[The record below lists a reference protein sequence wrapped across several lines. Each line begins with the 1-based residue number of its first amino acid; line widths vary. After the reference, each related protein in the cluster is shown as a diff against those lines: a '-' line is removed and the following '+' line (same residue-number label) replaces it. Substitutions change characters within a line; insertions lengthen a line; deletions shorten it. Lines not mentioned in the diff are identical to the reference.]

1 MSCSVGIRG
10 AVGKQRENNLPDNS
24 LFRIAK
30 LLVDVPVELYDEL
43 ISRAR
48 RIWMEYWG
56 ASRVSGSANRCNFSK
71 ARKATGKNTTTETE
85 FIRKRRLDVQATI
98 KNKAGITR
106 SRVLVEATAASSS
119 QWGPAQQRKEDQ
131 FKALHRKSK
140 VEASIGDNVLIDSEH
155 TPDIIAAAGPAKKNR
170 LKNDHSHDLVA
181 ARVKAGLKQRKEVP
195 DMHKMN
201 VWFSG
206 GLTDLDACRTC
217 VTELSCIRENDRR
230 HEAILF
236 VVADVASP
244 GYHTS
249 VTSALCGGMVVAS
262 TYFKSCGKS
271 GTGAL
276 YSPSRATK
284 RMLFLTPSFRTAQQA
299 ITATITACIT
309 AAGSNVRVVS
319 AVELADF
326 RKHDL
331 EKAARSRRPLDAIA
345 VGLTIEKAKPEFIDA
360 NWFFDLDAFI
370 NVIRKPSY
378 TSKGISNF

>member
-1 MSCSVGIRG
+1 MDTIWHPPGCK
-10 AVGKQRENNLPDNS
+10 AVLRQR
-24 LFRIAK
+24 
-30 LLVDVPVELYDEL
+30 
-43 ISRAR
+43 R
-48 RIWMEYWG
+48 R
-56 ASRVSGSANRCNFSK
+56 
-71 ARKATGKNTTTETE
+71 
-85 FIRKRRLDVQATI
+85 
-98 KNKAGITR
+98 
-106 SRVLVEATAASSS
+106 
-119 QWGPAQQRKEDQ
+119 
-131 FKALHRKSK
+131 
-140 VEASIGDNVLIDSEH
+140 
-155 TPDIIAAAGPAKKNR
+155 
-170 LKNDHSHDLVA
+170 
-181 ARVKAGLKQRKEVP
+181 
-195 DMHKMN
+195 MN

-249 VTSALCGGMVVAS
+249 VTSALCGGMVVDS

-319 AVELADF
+319 AVELANS

-345 VGLTIEKAKPEFIDA
+345 VGLTIEKAKPEFIGA
-360 NWFFDLDAFI
+360 SWFFDLDAFI
-370 NVIRKPSY
+370 NFIRKPSY